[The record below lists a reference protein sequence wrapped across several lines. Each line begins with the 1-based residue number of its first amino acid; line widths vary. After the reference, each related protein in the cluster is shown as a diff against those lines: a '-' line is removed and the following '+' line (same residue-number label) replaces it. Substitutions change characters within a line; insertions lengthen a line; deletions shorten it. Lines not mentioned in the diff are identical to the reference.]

1 MILTES
7 GKSPALIAKSN
18 KKGLR
23 PDIEWKKERI
33 KKHLDAVRG
42 KLSGA
47 VAADNIAEDKIS
59 GKEKRVITS
68 EIGAEL
74 AAEIRRRKATEK

>member
-1 MILTES
+1 MEK
-7 GKSPALIAKSN
+7 GEN
-18 KKGLR
+18 KETFR
-23 PDIEWKKERI
+23 CCS
-33 KKHLDAVRG
+33 G

>member
-1 MILTES
+1 M
-7 GKSPALIAKSN
+7 AKVS
-18 KKGLR
+18 
-23 PDIEWKKERI
+23 EWKKERI